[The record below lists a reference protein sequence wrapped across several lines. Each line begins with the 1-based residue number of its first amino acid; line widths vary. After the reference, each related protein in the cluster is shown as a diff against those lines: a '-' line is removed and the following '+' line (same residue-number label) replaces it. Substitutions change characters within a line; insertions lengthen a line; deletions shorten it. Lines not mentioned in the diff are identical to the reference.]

1 MYKVSALVFFVTL
14 IMFIVY
20 WWKKRK
26 ARISAGDNYPND
38 EKYQDTSKIK
48 RIVGVVCVI
57 SLALGI
63 ITQPEPTPEEKAIQA
78 QKQQEREQKNREE
91 ELQRAFDKHLREVK
105 EVWNYGMKT
114 ASELRDWKFLGT
126 DSMEFISNDK
136 AVVRWSEQIY
146 SGKYLVRTSHEDYFI
161 KFDGKWKWNAEL
173 SNKWDEMFNE
183 RGEVV
188 NP

>member
-1 MYKVSALVFFVTL
+1 MYKVSALVFLVTF

-38 EKYQDTSKIK
+38 EKYQETSKIK
-48 RIVGVVCVI
+48 RIIGVVCVI

-63 ITQPEPTPEEKAIQA
+63 IMQPEPTPEEKAIQA

-91 ELQRAFDKHLREVK
+91 ELQIAFDKYLRKVK
-105 EVWNYGMKT
+105 ESWDDIMKKT
-114 ASELRDWKFLGT
+114 REIHGGEVSRWKFLGT
-126 DSMEFISNDK
+126 DSIEFISNDK
-136 AVVRWSEQIY
+136 AIIRWSEQFY
-146 SGKYLVRTSHEDYFI
+146 EGKVLFRYLHEDYFI
-161 KFDGKWKWNAEL
+161 KFNGKWERSLEL
-173 SNKWDEMFNE
+173 SNSWKEE
-183 RGEVV
+183 V

>member
-38 EKYQDTSKIK
+38 EKYQETSKIK

-91 ELQRAFDKHLREVK
+91 ELQRAFDKYLRKVK
-105 EVWNYGMKT
+105 ESWDDIMKKT
-114 ASELRDWKFLGT
+114 REIHGGEVSRWKFLGT
-126 DSMEFISNDK
+126 DSIEFISNDK
-136 AVVRWSEQIY
+136 AIIRWSEQFY
-146 SGKYLVRTSHEDYFI
+146 EGKVLFRYLHEDYFI
-161 KFDGKWKWNAEL
+161 KFNGKWERSLEL
-173 SNKWDEMFNE
+173 SNSWKEE
-183 RGEVV
+183 V